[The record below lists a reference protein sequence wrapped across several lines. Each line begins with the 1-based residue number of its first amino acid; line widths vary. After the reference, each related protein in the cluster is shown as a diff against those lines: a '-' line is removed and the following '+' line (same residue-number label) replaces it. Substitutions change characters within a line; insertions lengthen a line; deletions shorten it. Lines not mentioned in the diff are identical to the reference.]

1 MSTLK
6 RLLLIP
12 LVLLLAGCAT
22 YYNPVT
28 QKTEYTAYSEQDEI
42 DMGTAADKKIQEE
55 YKVVEATAEI
65 KKIFQK
71 VASVSDRPGL
81 NYTIRVVENKEVNAF
96 ALPGGFVYLHTGLIE
111 KTESNDELAC
121 IIGHEITHICAR
133 DGVNQM
139 QKSILYSIPA
149 SILLQ
154 NRSAAIQ
161 NAVNAAFTLS
171 MLKYSRT
178 QELRADTHGV
188 TYAYRAGYDPEGM
201 ITFFKKLQEIE
212 ESGSSSTTI
221 TFLRSHPNTE
231 DRIENVREVIQ
242 GLRSDSGSAWKKNTL

>member
-1 MSTLK
+1 MKRIFLTL
-6 RLLLIP
+6 
-12 LVLLLAGCAT
+12 LVLFLSGCAT

-28 QKTEYTAYSEQDEI
+28 QKTEYTIYSEQDEI
-42 DMGTAADKKIQEE
+42 DMGTAADKKIQKE
-55 YKVVEATAEI
+55 YKVVDTPAEI

-71 VASVSDRPGL
+71 VASVSDRPNL
-81 NYTIRVVENKEVNAF
+81 NYTIRVIENKEVNGF

-154 NRSAAIQ
+154 NRSAAIKQ
-161 NAVNAAFTLS
+161 AVDAVFTLS

-178 QELRADTHGV
+178 QELRADTLGV
-188 TYAYRAGYDPEGM
+188 TYAYRAGYNPEGM
-201 ITFFKKLQEIE
+201 LTFFKKLQKIE
-212 ESGSSSTTI
+212 ESSSSSTTI
-221 TFLRSHPNTE
+221 PFLRSHPNTA
-231 DRIENVREVIQ
+231 DRIENVRNVIQ
-242 GLRSDSGSAWKKNTL
+242 KLRADPGSTWQKRTL

>member
-1 MSTLK
+1 MRRIFLI
-6 RLLLIP
+6 LLA
-12 LVLLLAGCAT
+12 LLLAGCAT

-28 QKTEYTAYSEQDEI
+28 QKNEYTVYSEQDEV

-55 YKVVEATAEI
+55 YKVVETSAGI

-71 VASVSDRPGL
+71 VASVSDRPNL
-81 NYTIRVVENKEVNAF
+81 NYTIRVIENEDVNAF

-139 QKSILYSIPA
+139 QKSILYSIPT

-154 NRSAAIQ
+154 NRSAAIKQ
-161 NAVNAAFTLS
+161 AVDAAFTLS

-178 QELRADTHGV
+178 QEFRADTMGV
-188 TYAYRAGYDPEGM
+188 TYAYRAGYKPEGM
-201 ITFFKKLQEIE
+201 ITFFNKLEEIE
-212 ESGSSSTTI
+212 SQSSTTSI

-231 DRIENVREVIQ
+231 DRIENVRNVIKD
-242 GLRSDSGSAWKKNTL
+242 LRSGSDSSWKLNTP